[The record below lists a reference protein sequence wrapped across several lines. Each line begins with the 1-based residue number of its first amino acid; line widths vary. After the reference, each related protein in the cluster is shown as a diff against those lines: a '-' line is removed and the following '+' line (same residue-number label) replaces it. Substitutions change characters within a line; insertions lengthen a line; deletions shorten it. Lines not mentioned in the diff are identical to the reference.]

1 MSISTYS
8 TLKSAVFNFSGR
20 DDLSESF
27 DTFLQLAEQAMYHND
42 VEPLHV
48 QDLITTTTLTTVGG
62 TNSVALP
69 ANFLASQG
77 MVIVDGGAKREMK
90 ATALSAL
97 RRQGDSGIPE
107 KYAISGANLVFD
119 YIPDGAYSLE
129 LTYYAQPDALDET
142 NNTNAIL
149 TKYPSIYLFG
159 CLSSV
164 AELSGEDQ
172 EAERHYQKMIREIR
186 GAIRSSR
193 RRKHAPGASATTRGP
208 TP

>member
-1 MSISTYS
+1 MSITTYS

-27 DTFLQLAEQAMYHND
+27 DTFLQLTEQAIYHND
-42 VEPLHV
+42 IQPLHV
-48 QDLITTTTLTTVGG
+48 QDLITTTTLTTVAG
-62 TNSVALP
+62 TNSLALP
-69 ANFLASQG
+69 SDFLSSQG

-90 ATALSAL
+90 ATTLSAL
-97 RRQGDSGIPE
+97 RRAGDSGIPE

-119 YIPDGAYSLE
+119 YIPDGAYDLE
-129 LTYYAQPDALDET
+129 LNYYAQPVALDET
-142 NNTNAIL
+142 NNTNTIL
-149 TKYPSIYLFG
+149 TKYPSIYLYG

-164 AELSGEDQ
+164 ANLSGEDQ
-172 EAERHYQKMIREIR
+172 DAERFYQMMIREIK

-193 RRKHAPGASATTRGP
+193 RRKHAPGAAATTRGP